1 MTTFVSSL
9 HFQIPATGEVP
20 EWVHLTPAGTFS
32 GADGRGPFTLGDA
45 EDVIRSSMA
54 AGRLAIDENHAI
66 DVAGPK
72 GQPSPA
78 RGWIVEMQAR
88 PDGLWGR
95 VEWTTA
101 GTALMQDK
109 AYRGISPVIVA
120 KKDGGGIVKLLRAAL
135 TNDPNLTLTT
145 LHSRSDSM
153 DFLSRLRQALGLA
166 ADATEDAM
174 LTSVSAHALAGA
186 ALGKVATALA
196 LAADA
201 KADDIV
207 AGATSK
213 AADAGKLT
221 AITAHF
227 QKAGLDLA
235 KLTPSELETHLQARG
250 GSATEAE
257 LRQTVTS
264 LQSRLDTLVDDQAK
278 KDATAFVDA
287 AITAG
292 KPILANRDHYI
303 ARHQKDPAAVEKEIA
318 ALPSIHDGGV
328 LKPPKDGVLTPG
340 ASAHEIITAADKHQ
354 AEMARNGTKIS
365 STDAILHV
373 TGRS

>member
-9 HFQIPATGEVP
+9 HFQIPAAAGVP

-32 GADGRGPFTLGDA
+32 GTDGRGPFTLGDA
-45 EDVIRSSMA
+45 DDVIRNSMA

-95 VEWTTA
+95 VEWTSA
-101 GTALMQDK
+101 GAALMQDK

-120 KKDGGGIVKLLRAAL
+120 KKDGGGVVKLLRAAL

-153 DFLSRLRQALGLA
+153 DFLAQLRQALGLP
-166 ADATEDAM
+166 ADAAEATV

-186 ALGKVATALA
+186 TLGKVATALA

-235 KLTPSELETHLQARG
+235 KLTPTELETHLQARG
-250 GSATEAE
+250 GSAAEAE
-257 LRQTVTS
+257 LRQTVIS
-264 LQSRLDTLVDDQAK
+264 LQSRLDAAEGAQAK
-278 KDATAFVDA
+278 KEAIAFVDA
-287 AITAG
+287 AIVAG
-292 KPILANRDHYI
+292 KPIKALRDHYI
-303 ARHQKDPAAVEKEIA
+303 ARHQKDAAAVETEVN
-318 ALPSIHDGGV
+318 ALVSIHGGGIVRTPKPADGGLDADELAV
-328 LKPPKDGVLTPG
+328 VEQMGLDPK
-340 ASAHEIITAADKHQ
+340 KY
-354 AEMARNGTKIS
+354 AESKTELEKSFG
-365 STDAILHV
+365 
-373 TGRS
+373 